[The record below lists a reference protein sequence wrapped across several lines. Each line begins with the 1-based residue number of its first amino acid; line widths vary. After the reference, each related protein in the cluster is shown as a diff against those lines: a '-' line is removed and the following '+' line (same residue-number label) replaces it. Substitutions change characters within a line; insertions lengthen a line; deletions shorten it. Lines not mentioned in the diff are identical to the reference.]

1 MDPGRTLE
9 RLVAETPRLKR
20 IAYAV
25 LALTVVVD
33 FFLPR
38 HHPHFFWDTIPGFSA
53 VFGFIACILIIV
65 VSKAFGR
72 FWVARS
78 EDYYDD

>member
-9 RLVAETPRLKR
+9 KLVAQTPRLKR

-38 HHPHFFWDTIPGFSA
+38 HHPHFFWDSVPGFSA
-53 VFGFIACILIIV
+53 AFGFIACILIIV

>member
-9 RLVAETPRLKR
+9 KLVAETPRLKR

>member
-9 RLVAETPRLKR
+9 KLVAQTPRLKR

-33 FFLPR
+33 LFLPR

-53 VFGFIACILIIV
+53 VFGFVACILIIV

>member
-1 MDPGRTLE
+1 MDLGRLLE
-9 RLVAETPRLKR
+9 RLVANTKTLKR
-20 IAYAV
+20 VAWAI
-25 LALTVVVD
+25 LALVVVID

-38 HHPHFFWDTIPGFSA
+38 HHPHFFWDMVPGFSA
-53 VFGFIACILIIV
+53 VFGFVACVLIIV

-72 FWVARS
+72 YWVARS

>member
-9 RLVAETPRLKR
+9 KLVAETPRLKR

-53 VFGFIACILIIV
+53 IFGFIACILIIV

>member
-9 RLVAETPRLKR
+9 KLVAETPRLKR

-38 HHPHFFWDTIPGFSA
+38 HDPHFFWDTIPGFSA